1 MKIELKQ
8 IIPIPLADSIK
19 KESFWGNDWV
29 FESGERILL
38 NAASGKGKTTFT
50 HLLTGLRSDYSGEI
64 KMGGKSIQTFGM
76 DDWTILRKEKIAV
89 VYQDL
94 QLFTQLTVAEN
105 FSLKLQLTHCLE
117 LDFAR
122 EMLEKV
128 GLSNRWNDKCEV
140 LSMGQKQRVAIIRS
154 LLQPFE
160 WLILD
165 EPFSHLDRENAR
177 ICMGIIK
184 QRVDELKAGFVLT
197 TLDPSDEMPVNRKI
211 NL

>member
-1 MKIELKQ
+1 MNMEFKQ
-8 IIPIPLADSIK
+8 IVPIPLTDSIK

-29 FESGERILL
+29 FEAGERILL

-64 KMGGKSIQTFGM
+64 KMGGTSIKSFTI
-76 DDWTILRKEKIAV
+76 DDWTTLRREKLAV

-94 QLFTQLTVAEN
+94 QLFPQLTVAEN

-117 LDFAR
+117 LDYAK

-154 LLQPFE
+154 LLQPFD

-165 EPFSHLDRENAR
+165 EPFSHLDKENAR
-177 ICMGIIK
+177 ICMGLIE

-197 TLDPSDEMPVNRKI
+197 TLDPTDEIHVNREI